1 MMEFQNYINGKWVK
15 GQNTFQT
22 INPAT
27 EEIVAEIAQ
36 AEISDVDAAVSA
48 AKESFKSWRLVPA
61 PLRGEMLFK
70 VGDLLKQKKEELAQ
84 LLTRDMGKVIAEA
97 RGDVQEAIDMAYFM
111 GGEGRRLLGYTAPVE
126 MPNKFG
132 MAVRDPSGVVGL
144 ITPWNFPIAV
154 PSWKI
159 FPALVAG
166 NTIIWKPSPD
176 TPAISAAFVK
186 VFEEAGLPP
195 GVFNLLMAPGADVAK
210 ALVNHPDVRVL
221 SFTGSTTTGRSIAEA
236 AARLNKKV
244 SLEMGGKNAI
254 IVLDDANL
262 ELVTDATLWAAFGT
276 TGQRCTAA
284 SRLIVQKGMAG
295 KLKEALTESAKKLRL
310 GNGLDPQVDVGPVIN
325 KAALERI
332 HNYVQLGQK
341 EGARVLVGGSI
352 ASVHPLA
359 SVDPIR
365 SAVPDP
371 LAPSASTS
379 VEKSVHPLSSIES
392 KGFFYT
398 PTLFDGVRPGSMLEA
413 EEIFGPVL
421 SIIEVESL
429 EEAIE
434 VNNRSKYGLS
444 TSIFTQDVNQA
455 FTAMRDIFTGLVYI
469 NHGTTGAEIQFPFGG
484 VRGTGNGHREA
495 GQAAL
500 EVFTEWKSIYVD
512 YSGRLQRAQI
522 DNREEE
528 V

>member
-1 MMEFQNYINGKWVK
+1 MEFQNYINGRWVK
-15 GQNTFQT
+15 GQSTFQT
-22 INPAT
+22 INPAN
-27 EEIVAEIAQ
+27 EELLAEIAQ
-36 AEISDVDAAVSA
+36 SEIPDVDTAVNAATEA
-48 AKESFKSWRLVPA
+48 FKSWRLVPA
-61 PLRGEMLFK
+61 PLRGELLFK
-70 VGDLLKQKKEELAQ
+70 IGDILKQRKEELAQ

-166 NTIIWKPSPD
+166 NTIIWKPSPE

-186 VFEEAGLPP
+186 VFEEAELPA
-195 GVFNLLMAPGADVAK
+195 GVFNLLLAPGAEVAK
-210 ALVNHPDVRVL
+210 ALVNHPGVRVL
-221 SFTGSTTTGRSIAEA
+221 SFTGSTQTGRAIAES

-254 IVLDDANL
+254 IVMDDADL
-262 ELVTDATLWAAFGT
+262 DLVTNATLWAAFGT
-276 TGQRCTAA
+276 SGQRCTAA
-284 SRLIVQKGMAG
+284 SRLIVQKGNAQ
-295 KLKEALTESAKKLRL
+295 KVKEVLVERTKKLRL
-310 GNGLDPQVDVGPVIN
+310 GDGLDPNVEVGPVIN
-325 KAALERI
+325 RSAVERI
-332 HNYVQLGQK
+332 DNYVQIGQR
-341 EGARVLVGGSI
+341 EGGRVLAG
-352 ASVHPLA
+352 AS
-359 SVDPIR
+359 
-365 SAVPDP
+365 SADVNG
-371 LAPSASTS
+371 
-379 VEKSVHPLSSIES
+379 

-398 PTLFDGVRPGSMLEA
+398 PTMFDGVRPGSTLEA

-421 SIIEVESL
+421 SIIEVDTL

-434 VNNRSKYGLS
+434 VNNRSQYGLS
-444 TSIFTQDVNQA
+444 TSIFTQDVNRA
-455 FTAMRDIFTGLVYI
+455 FTAMRDIFSGLVYI

-522 DNREEE
+522 DNRDLEQ
-528 V
+528 

>member
-1 MMEFQNYINGKWVK
+1 
-15 GQNTFQT
+15 
-22 INPAT
+22 
-27 EEIVAEIAQ
+27 
-36 AEISDVDAAVSA
+36 
-48 AKESFKSWRLVPA
+48 
-61 PLRGEMLFK
+61 
-70 VGDLLKQKKEELAQ
+70 
-84 LLTRDMGKVIAEA
+84 
-97 RGDVQEAIDMAYFM
+97 MAYFM

-166 NTIIWKPSPD
+166 NTIIWKPSPE

-186 VFEEAGLPP
+186 VFEEAGVPP
-195 GVFNLLMAPGADVAK
+195 GVFNLLMAPGAEVAK
-210 ALVNHPDVRVL
+210 ALVNHPGVRVL
-221 SFTGSTTTGRSIAEA
+221 SFTGSTGTGRAIAEA

-254 IVLDDANL
+254 LVMDDADL
-262 ELVTDATLWAAFGT
+262 DLVTDATLWAAFGT
-276 TGQRCTAA
+276 SGQRCTAA
-284 SRLIVQKGMAG
+284 SRLIVQKGIADKVKESLVERTR
-295 KLKEALTESAKKLRL
+295 KLKL
-310 GNGLDPQVDVGPVIN
+310 GDGLDSNVEVGPVIN
-325 KAALERI
+325 RGAIERI
-332 HNYVQLGQK
+332 HNYVQIGQR
-341 EGARVLVGGSI
+341 EGARVLAGAAI
-352 ASVHPLA
+352 ADVNG
-359 SVDPIR
+359 
-365 SAVPDP
+365 
-371 LAPSASTS
+371 
-379 VEKSVHPLSSIES
+379 

-398 PTLFDGVRPGSMLEA
+398 PTLFDSVQPGSTLEA

-421 SIIEVESL
+421 SIIEVSSL

-434 VNNRSKYGLS
+434 VNNRSQYGLS
-444 TSIFTQDVNQA
+444 TSIFTQDVNRA
-455 FTAMRDIFTGLVYI
+455 FTAMRDIFSGLVYI

-512 YSGRLQRAQI
+512 YSGKLQRAQI
-522 DNREEE
+522 DNRDMEQ
-528 V
+528 

>member
-1 MMEFQNYINGKWVK
+1 MEFQNFINGKWVK
-15 GQNTFQT
+15 GHNTFQT

-27 EEIVAEIAQ
+27 EELVAEIAQ
-36 AEISDVDAAVSA
+36 AEIDDVDAAVHA
-48 AKESFKSWRLVPA
+48 AKEAFKSWRLVPA
-61 PLRGEMLFK
+61 PLRGEILFK

-132 MAVRDPSGVVGL
+132 MAVRDPSGIVGL

-166 NTIIWKPSPD
+166 NTIIWKPSPE
-176 TPAISAAFVK
+176 TPAISAAFVQ
-186 VFEEAGLPP
+186 VFEEAGIPA
-195 GVFNLLMAPGADVAK
+195 GVFNLIMAPGADVAK

-262 ELVTDATLWAAFGT
+262 DLVVDASLWAAFGT

-284 SRLIVQKGMAG
+284 SRLIVQKGIAS
-295 KLKEALTESAKKLRL
+295 KLKEALTERTKKLRL
-310 GNGLDPQVDVGPVIN
+310 GNGLDPRVDVGPVIN

-332 HNYVQLGQK
+332 HNFVQLGHK
-341 EGARVLVGGSI
+341 EGARVLVGGSM
-352 ASVHPLA
+352 ASVSSSVSGPREA
-359 SVDPIR
+359 SV
-365 SAVPDP
+365 
-371 LAPSASTS
+371 TES
-379 VEKSVHPLSSIES
+379 VEN
-392 KGFFYT
+392 KGFFYS
-398 PTLFDGVRPGSMLEA
+398 PTLFDGVQPGSTLES

-421 SIIEVESL
+421 SIIEVTSL

-434 VNNRSKYGLS
+434 VNNRSQYGLS

-512 YSGRLQRAQI
+512 YSGKLQRAQI
-522 DNREEE
+522 DNREE
-528 V
+528 